1 MTLKKVS
8 STMVITLIVDSYAQA
23 SNGTTMTTRR
33 FAEVLMQH
41 GHTVKI
47 AASTVDNIEPDH
59 AFELGV
65 RKIPI
70 LYQVSKTQGFIFA
83 KRNRKVL
90 KKAIEGS
97 DVVHFLLPFAC
108 QRSGKKLCD
117 ELGIPSTAAFHI
129 QPENITSTLHMNN
142 LQSVN
147 NMIYRRFKKFY
158 NKFNHI
164 HCPSSMIANQLIEHG
179 YTANLHVISNG
190 VSHAFVKKEVKKP
203 ESLRDKYIILM
214 VGRYSIEKRQ
224 DLIIDA
230 VLESKYES
238 KIQIILAG
246 KGPWEGHLKKLGE
259 SLTNPPIFGFYNE
272 EELIDVINYSDLY
285 VHASDAEI
293 EAISCMEAFT
303 CGLVPIISDSKI
315 SATNQFALDEHNLF
329 EHGNHHSLKEKIE
342 YYIEHPEEK
351 MKRSLEYIEYAKQ
364 YSIDNCVK
372 QLEEV
377 FLLAIKEKIKS

>member
-1 MTLKKVS
+1 
-8 STMVITLIVDSYAQA
+8 MVITLIVDSYAQA

-47 AASTVDNIEPDH
+47 AASTVDNIDKDH
-59 AFELGV
+59 AFELGIS
-65 RKIPI
+65 KIPV
-70 LYQVSKTQGFIFA
+70 LYQVSKSQGFIFA
-83 KRNRKVL
+83 KKNKKVL
-90 KKAIEGS
+90 KEAIEGS
-97 DVVHFLLPFAC
+97 DIVHFLLPFGC
-108 QRSGKKLCD
+108 QRLGKKLCD
-117 ELGIPSTAAFHI
+117 KEGIATTAAFHL
-129 QPENITSTLHMNN
+129 QPENITSTLHMNK

-147 NMIYRRFKKFY
+147 NMIYRKFKKFY
-158 NKFNHI
+158 NKFHHI
-164 HCPSSMIANQLIEHG
+164 HCPSAMIANQLVEHG

-190 VSHAFVKKEVKKP
+190 VSSSFVKKKVEKP
-203 ESLRDKYIILM
+203 ETLKDKYIILM
-214 VGRYSIEKRQ
+214 VGRYSVEKRQ
-224 DLIIDA
+224 DLIINA

-246 KGPWEGHLKKLGE
+246 KGPWENHLKSLGE
-259 SLTNPPIFGFYNE
+259 SLTNPPIFGFYSE
-272 EELIDVINYSDLY
+272 EELLNVINYSDLY
-285 VHASDAEI
+285 VHSSDAEI

-329 EHGNHHSLKEKIE
+329 EHGNYHSLREKIE

-351 MKRSLEYIEYAKQ
+351 EKRSLEYIEYAKQ

-372 QLEEV
+372 QLEDV
-377 FLLAIKEKIKS
+377 FALAIEENKRKKS